1 MNADDYKI
9 EADKY
14 LDLALTC
21 RNGYEHLTNADVIAI
36 AQVNATLHLANQQ
49 RIANLLA
56 WQALHRTL
64 SGPLVRHVED
74 EIEKGL
80 GL

>member
-1 MNADDYKI
+1 VSNYDNKAESEVAVAHAADMYGTG
-9 EADKY
+9 ADTAY
-14 LDLALTC
+14 WLAS
-21 RNGYEHLTNADVIAI
+21 
-36 AQVNATLHLANQQ
+36 AQAHATLHLANQQ

-64 SGPLVRHVED
+64 SGPLVRRVED

>member
-1 MNADDYKI
+1 MNADI
-9 EADKY
+9 ITAI
-14 LDLALTC
+14 
-21 RNGYEHLTNADVIAI
+21 NA
-36 AQVNATLHLANQQ
+36 LANQQ

-64 SGPLVRHVED
+64 SGPLVRRVED